1 LFKIQINIKVNQL
14 DEVKIAAYKL
24 TGNLAYDAKR
34 IKVKAPFKV
43 ALPKI
48 DWSKVE
54 ITGVKSRVEN
64 PFMPTFGISEY
75 NMNFLKIGSMV
86 SSVFKSDSGSKKKK
100 IEEQLTFEKFEIEI
114 KNRFSDAFF
123 QEKLNIDKETQTN
136 FISYCFTNEIKEKL
150 LLEQQ
155 NSLLLIEYLI
165 TKSDDYHKKK

>member
-1 LFKIQINIKVNQL
+1 
-14 DEVKIAAYKL
+14 
-24 TGNLAYDAKR
+24 
-34 IKVKAPFKV
+34 
-43 ALPKI
+43 
-48 DWSKVE
+48 
-54 ITGVKSRVEN
+54 
-64 PFMPTFGISEY
+64 MPTFGISEY